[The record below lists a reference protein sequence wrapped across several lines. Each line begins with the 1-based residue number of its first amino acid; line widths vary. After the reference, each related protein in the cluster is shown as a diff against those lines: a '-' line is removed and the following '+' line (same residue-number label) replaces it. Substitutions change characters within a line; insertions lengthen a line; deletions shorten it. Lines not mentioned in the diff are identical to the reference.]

1 MNQNRFLVAVAL
13 AFFSTQSS
21 SLMLAPLLVDIAAEF
36 DLSVGV
42 AGQLGTATS
51 AA

>member
-1 MNQNRFLVAVAL
+1 MNQNRFLAAVAM

-36 DLSVGV
+36 DVSVAV
-42 AGQLGTATS
+42 AGQVATATF